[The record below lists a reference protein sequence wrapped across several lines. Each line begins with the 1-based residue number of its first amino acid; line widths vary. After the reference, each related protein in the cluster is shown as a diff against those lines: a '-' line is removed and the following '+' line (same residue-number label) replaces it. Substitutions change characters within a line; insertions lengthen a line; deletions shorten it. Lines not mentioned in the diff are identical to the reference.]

1 MIICAPMVVTS
12 ALGIC
17 RELRHLKTR
26 KWKLSRTMS
35 LNCTQFLVGRSVI
48 VLRLARL
55 SAVMMKRGYWMIK
68 MTGLTVIASVARFVQ
83 ENQMVPL
90 AAGSEIVILNP
101 QQARAVLEVL
111 IGTANAPPRRRKGP
125 RKLLR

>member
-1 MIICAPMVVTS
+1 
-12 ALGIC
+12 
-17 RELRHLKTR
+17 
-26 KWKLSRTMS
+26 
-35 LNCTQFLVGRSVI
+35 
-48 VLRLARL
+48 
-55 SAVMMKRGYWMIK
+55 MIK

-83 ENQMVPL
+83 ENQMVLL